1 MKSEVKKHTKR
12 LGFIIAVTCIL
23 AFCLLQLVG
32 AIFDVPAISVFAQVS
47 NADKFET
54 RNKLLLETMAYVG
67 VSSPDEAA
75 KVWAQGVKLRNA
87 AMQYAVMSS
96 ELKES
101 YAARLEKTAPNW
113 VTGVSSPFVSGFG
126 ITDIKT
132 QGNKSTVTLSFATA
146 TSTGPA
152 QTFAAKLTIEPEGD
166 VFRITNIEADK
177 GLSAYT
183 GL

>member
-1 MKSEVKKHTKR
+1 MKVEMSKRVRR
-12 LGFIIAVTCIL
+12 LGIIVAVTFAL
-23 AFCLLQLVG
+23 AFCLLQIVG
-32 AIFDVPAISVFAQVS
+32 TVFDIPAISVFAQVS
-47 NADKFET
+47 SADKYET
-54 RNKLLLETMAYVG
+54 RDKLMREAMAYIG

-87 AMQYAVMSS
+87 AMQYAMMSS
-96 ELKES
+96 ELKDS

-113 VTGVSSPFVSGFG
+113 VTGVSSPYVSGFG

-132 QGNKSTVTLSFATA
+132 EGNKSIVTLSFATA

-152 QTFAAKLTIEPEGD
+152 QTYAAKLTIEPEGD
-166 VFRITNIEADK
+166 FWRITNIEADK

>member
-1 MKSEVKKHTKR
+1 MKVEMSKRAQR
-12 LGFIIAVTCIL
+12 LGVIIAVTFVL
-23 AFCLLQLVG
+23 AFSLLQIVG
-32 AIFDVPAISVFAQVS
+32 TVFDIPAISVFAQVS
-47 NADKFET
+47 NADKFDT
-54 RNKLLLETMAYVG
+54 RNKLMMEAMAYVG

-75 KVWAQGVKLRNA
+75 KVWAQGVKMRNA

-101 YAARLEKTAPNW
+101 YAARLEKTFPNW
-113 VTGVSSPFVSGFG
+113 VTGVSSPYVSGFG

-132 QGNKSTVTLSFATA
+132 QGNKSVVTLSFATA

-152 QTFAAKLTIEPEGD
+152 QTYTAKLTIEPEGD
-166 VFRITNIEADK
+166 FWRITNIEADK